1 MNREQPSVV
10 PDIDF
15 VRPQSALDRRVPWS
29 GWAMLLAA
37 LLLAAVLVADYANR
51 LGLRSTME
59 LDVRQGRVQQQ
70 SRDPAVSAA
79 VAAEMRFA
87 DAALAAGRIPWEA
100 LFSDIEA
107 AAAPGIVLL
116 RLHPRGASRE
126 IHITGEAVEIDV
138 LAAYLLRLGSR
149 PGLNGVRLL
158 GHQPLA
164 RNGGPAV
171 RFELVVGWR
180 GE

>member
-1 MNREQPSVV
+1 MSREQSSVV

-15 VRPQSALDRRVPWS
+15 ARPQSALYRRIPWS

-51 LGLRSTME
+51 LALRSTME
-59 LDVRQGRVQQQ
+59 LEVRQGRVQQ

-79 VAAEMRFA
+79 VTAEMRFA

-126 IHITGEAVEIDV
+126 IHITGEAAEIDV